1 MYNTK
6 YNRDVDALNPYKDC
20 ELECTDS
27 GEIHCH
33 WSIRGGN
40 IYRSDVNHEW
50 IKDKCNYDLCICMLE
65 CISNNSRIAT
75 ELEAE
80 QYCYNRR
87 QKKLWVT
94 DGKEGDIFDYDF
106 WKEEYLKQEKVK

>member
-65 CISNNSRIAT
+65 CISENNKTASKP
-75 ELEAE
+75 EAK
-80 QYCYNRR
+80 QYCYIGN
-87 QKKLWVT
+87 LWVQ
-94 DGKEGDIFDYDF
+94 DGKEGIVFDYDL
-106 WKEEYLKQEKVK
+106 WKENWEKSFQFKQ